1 MKYYKFVKHDDDIPN
16 FEELH
21 NNLIDALKAADNGNR
36 EPLKSLHIATETP
49 ILRLSG
55 WAVPYSE
62 YLRRYWVKTKYY
74 GIREY
79 YALNKTDIRKEL
91 KSWALEI
98 VEV

>member
-1 MKYYKFVKHDDDIPN
+1 MKYYKFVNHEVPN
-16 FEELH
+16 FEELRS
-21 NNLIDALKAADNGNR
+21 NLIDALKAADNGNR
-36 EPLKSLHIATETP
+36 EPLKNLHIATETP
-49 ILRLSG
+49 ILRLMG

-91 KSWALEI
+91 KSGALEI

>member
-1 MKYYKFVKHDDDIPN
+1 MKYYKFVTHDVPN
-16 FEELH
+16 FEELRH
-21 NNLIDALKAADNGNR
+21 NLIDALKAADNGNR
-36 EPLKSLHIATETP
+36 EPLKNLHIATETP
-49 ILRLSG
+49 LLRFQG

-62 YLRRYWVKTKYY
+62 YLKRFGVKTKYY

-91 KSWALEI
+91 KGGALKI